1 MTLVFGVHI
10 GFVNAADG
18 VPEMSRDVRA
28 KAALVK
34 LKTEKQVALLYVKG
48 MTWPSCAIGIRVK
61 LSKLDFVDGNRFKRG
76 VDMDVNNQL
85 LVVALKQG
93 VQPNWQLIGQQI
105 DNAGYL
111 AVEWFSLEKGE
122 LKLVFW
128 AINAAF

>member
-1 MTLVFGVHI
+1 M
-10 GFVNAADG
+10 
-18 VPEMSRDVRA
+18 
-28 KAALVK
+28 
-34 LKTEKQVALLYVKG
+34 
-48 MTWPSCAIGIRVK
+48 K

-122 LKLVFW
+122 LKTYPFLKVVE
-128 AINAAF
+128 